1 MKIDIN
7 KEDLLQCLYLVQ
19 GVVEKRSSLP
29 LLSHVLIECDSNE
42 GEDLICLR
50 ATDLE
55 IGIKQTCKGIVHEGG
70 ATTADARK
78 LYEIT
83 RELPTGKV
91 VISATGNG
99 WVHVQSGNSR
109 FRIASLE
116 PKEFPTLAAVD
127 NQGTEKQEQSSNIQ
141 IEGQTLHQMVA
152 KTLFAASPDE
162 TRLNLSGVYLETDDS
177 GKLRMVASDGHRL
190 ALIEKNVGTGSSNW
204 PSVILPKKGLLE
216 TRKLLEKSNEKV
228 EIYLDNSVL
237 NVKKDTTQLF
247 MRLVEGDFPDYKQV
261 VPAEHIHEVQF
272 SRDELLRCLRRIL
285 ILTTERSRGVKLKFE
300 EGKIEVSVNTP
311 ELGEGTE
318 DIPAKYEGAGLSI
331 GFNGRYMIEALN
343 VMGDGEEATLFL
355 KDDASPGLLQKKDSV
370 EFSYV
375 IMPMKIN

>member
-1 MKIDIN
+1 MKIEIN

-29 LLSHVLIECDSNE
+29 MLSHVLIDCVSDEDS
-42 GEDLICLR
+42 ICLR

-55 IGIKQTCKGIVHEGG
+55 IGIKQTCKGIVHESG

-91 VISATGNG
+91 IVTSTGNG

-116 PKEFPTLAAVD
+116 PKEFPTLATVD
-127 NQGTEKQEQSSNIQ
+127 NQDMENVEQSRSIQ
-141 IEGQTLHQMVA
+141 MEGQTIHEMVA
-152 KTLFAASPDE
+152 KTLFAASPDD

-190 ALIEKNVGTGSSNW
+190 ALIEKDVGAASSNW
-204 PSVILPKKGLLE
+204 PSVILPKKGLIE

-228 EIYLDNSVL
+228 EMYLDNSVL
-237 NVKKDTTQLF
+237 NVKKGTTQLF
-247 MRLVEGDFPDYKQV
+247 MRLVEGDFPDYRQV
-261 VPAEHIHEVQF
+261 VPGEHAHEVQF

-318 DIPAKYEGAGLSI
+318 DIQAKYEGSGISI
-331 GFNGRYMIEALN
+331 GFNGRYLTEALN
-343 VMGDGEEATLFL
+343 VMGDGEEATFFL
-355 KDDASPGLLQKKDSV
+355 KDDSSPGLLQKKGSS